1 MKDKSF
7 FIKATL
13 KSGNATWS
21 TNYLIREQNLRTK
34 EGIDKC
40 IEWLMETTGAKKV
53 NIDFIWE
60 LKG

>member
-1 MKDKSF
+1 MKNKSF

-13 KSGNATWS
+13 NSGNATWS
-21 TNYLIREQNLRTK
+21 SNFVINEQNLRTK

-40 IEWLMETTGAKKV
+40 VVWLMETTGARKV